1 MKGKDRIM
9 NKDVMIWTTFDVRT
23 YIEHIKLPNYS
34 QDLRQHL
41 HKNLWLFK
49 HLQLLWPLELF

>member
-1 MKGKDRIM
+1 MKGKDLIM

-34 QDLRQHL
+34 WDLRQHL

-49 HLQLLWPLELF
+49 HLWLLWPL